1 MSVKSRPERMLFNT
15 SKTPEYEEMMEMA
28 DKYRALMGLSWHDFI
43 VIGFASVIREDNE
56 ELADW
61 FLNYV
66 KTRRRPGRP
75 KGSSVKAKL
84 QRMGVNPQQVKSH
97 YK

>member
-1 MSVKSRPERMLFNT
+1 MSVKSRPERMLFNV
-15 SKTPEYEEMMEMA
+15 SKNPEYEEMMEMA

-43 VIGFASVIREDNE
+43 VLGFASIIREDNA
-56 ELADW
+56 ELADY
-61 FLNYV
+61 FLHYV

-84 QRMGVNPQQVKSH
+84 QRMGVNPQDVTPH